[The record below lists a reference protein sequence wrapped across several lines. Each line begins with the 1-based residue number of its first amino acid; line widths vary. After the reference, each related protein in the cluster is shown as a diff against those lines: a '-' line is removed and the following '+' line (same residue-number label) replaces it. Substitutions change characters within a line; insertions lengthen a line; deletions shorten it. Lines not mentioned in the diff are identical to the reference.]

1 MIIYGSGKVLILI
14 CSAHTTTLHVRVEFS
29 EQFQYEE
36 KEESNELN
44 GEVVVMLLLILITVL
59 TIAYSLFR
67 SLRVTCKQRVLL
79 VQ

>member
-1 MIIYGSGKVLILI
+1 MEGANVLILI

-44 GEVVVMLLLILITVL
+44 GEVVVMLLFILITC
-59 TIAYSLFR
+59 TDYCLFPI
-67 SLRVTCKQRVLL
+67 
-79 VQ
+79 